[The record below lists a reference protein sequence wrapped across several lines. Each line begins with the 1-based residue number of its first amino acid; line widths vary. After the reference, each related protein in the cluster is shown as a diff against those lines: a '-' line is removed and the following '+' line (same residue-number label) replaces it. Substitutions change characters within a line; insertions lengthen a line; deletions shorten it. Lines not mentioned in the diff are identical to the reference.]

1 MADTQNE
8 TATERRKG
16 SKYLGSVQKIVPT
29 APLPMKMP
37 MQEVKELLEAL
48 RAEVKAGRGRD
59 HRGEEGIMAE
69 FVFIPGN
76 GNGNPDHI
84 QIVASYG

>member
-1 MADTQNE
+1 MPDNDTQ
-8 TATERRKG
+8 TEGRKR
-16 SKYLGSVQKIVPT
+16 SKYLGAAQKIVPT
-29 APLPMKMP
+29 APLPMKIPMP
-37 MQEVKELLEAL
+37 ELKELLEAL

-69 FVFIPGN
+69 FVYLPGDGN
-76 GNGNPDHI
+76 GRPDHI